1 MVLSNN
7 GLHELY
13 GVDYYS
19 TVYYVDFRQRIARIF
34 ISYEEFYFNSYNSC
48 NSLWK
53 YVIT

>member
-19 TVYYVDFRQRIARIF
+19 TGYYVDFHHEF
-34 ISYEEFYFNSYNSC
+34 HELYE
-48 NSLWK
+48 L
-53 YVIT
+53 I